1 MSSLRTKEPTES
13 WIGKLLRKREEK
25 RLFAEADAR
34 FIFDWIYRTNKWG
47 DDESASG
54 SGSNLAQTTK
64 LRTELPGLLRR
75 LGVTSLLDAPCGDFY
90 WMQHVDLG
98 IDTYIG
104 ADIVQALVDGN
115 AAAHASPGRTFA
127 CLDLAQDPLPRVD
140 AVLCRDCLVHL
151 DLPTIR
157 RVIRNLKCS
166 GSRYLLTTSHR
177 HFGDYVEKVIGKH
190 RFINL
195 ERAPFHWPASV
206 DVIVEDIQA
215 SGKDSG
221 KILGVWRIED
231 LREP

>member
-1 MSSLRTKEPTES
+1 MSRKRTES

-47 DDESASG
+47 DAESASG
-54 SGSNLAQTTK
+54 SGSNLSQTTR
-64 LRTELPGLLRR
+64 LRAELPGLLQR
-75 LGVTSLLDAPCGDFY
+75 LGVKSLLDAPCGDFH
-90 WMQHVDLG
+90 WMQHVDLD
-98 IDTYIG
+98 IETYIG
-104 ADIVQALVDGN
+104 ADIVQALVDSN
-115 AAAHASPGRTFA
+115 SATHATPERSFA
-127 CLDLAQDPLPRVD
+127 CLDLAQDLLPRVD

-157 RVIRNLKCS
+157 RVIRNLRAS
-166 GSRYLLTTSHR
+166 GSEYLLTTSHR
-177 HFGDYVEKVIGKH
+177 NFGDYVEKVMGKH

-195 ERAPFHWPASV
+195 ERAPFAWPEPI
-206 DVIVEDIQA
+206 DMLVEDIQA

-231 LREP
+231 ICEP